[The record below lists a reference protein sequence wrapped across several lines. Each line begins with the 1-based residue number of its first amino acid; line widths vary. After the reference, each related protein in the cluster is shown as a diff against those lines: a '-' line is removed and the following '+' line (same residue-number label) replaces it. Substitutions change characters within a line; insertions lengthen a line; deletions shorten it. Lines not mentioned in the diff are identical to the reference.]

1 MALNTS
7 LQGRLRN
14 TTLPYSQSLMPL
26 FEAVVNSIHAIDEAK
41 NLATGKIEIEII
53 RKIQNTLNVA
63 MPQEEKF
70 TPIYGFKII
79 DNGIGF
85 TKNNMMSFETLDSE
99 YKASQGCRGIGRL
112 MWLKAFTNVSVY
124 SEFIDEKHTP
134 KLKTFLFNAK
144 NGVYRLEEKNLAV
157 LHENKT
163 IITLE
168 EFIDKYE
175 KRAPKSCINIA
186 ESLLEHCLWYF
197 VRENGAPNIFIK
209 DQEDTINLNDLF
221 EQHMYGAAS
230 TDSFKIG
237 EVEFELLHIKLKSKT
252 KQSCIAWCAA
262 GRVVKEENITAGKI
276 PGLHGRIQAKGED
289 FTYCCYLTSKFLDEN
304 VRPERIDF
312 NLSNLN
318 DEDLYA
324 TGITELKIREVTYS
338 KISTYLNEYLN
349 ESKELG
355 KKRVNDFVSKKAPR
369 YRSILKYIPEPLFF
383 VNPEISDKDLDLL
396 LHKQLS
402 EVENNVLAEGHEI
415 LNKTINNK
423 NEYETEITKYM
434 EKIDDIKK
442 SDLAGY
448 VCNRKV
454 ILDILEK
461 AIQRGADGKYAR
473 EDLIHQLIMPMRK
486 TSEEVLLEHCNLWLI
501 DERLAFHDFLASDK
515 TLNSMPITDNQEN
528 KEPDLCALN
537 VYDEPLLVAE
547 GKKLPLATL
556 TIIEIKRPMR
566 NDISSGEDKDPVEQ
580 VFGYLKRI
588 RNGNTTTASGR
599 PIPDSKD
606 IPGFCYVICDLT
618 SSMKERCR
626 DVHDLTE
633 TEDKLGFFGYKK
645 NINCYIEVISFDR
658 LVNSAKER
666 NRAFF
671 DKLGL
676 PAN

>member
-41 NLATGKIEIEII
+41 ILATGTITIEIM

-63 MPQEEKF
+63 VPQEEKS

-85 TKNNMMSFETLDSE
+85 TKNNMLSFETLDSE

-124 SEFIDEKHTP
+124 SEFIDENHDP

-144 NGVYRLEEKNLAV
+144 NGVYRLEEKKLAI
-157 LHENKT
+157 LEENKT
-163 IITLE
+163 VITLE
-168 EFIDKYE
+168 DFIDKYE

-209 DQEDTINLNDLF
+209 DQEESINLNDLF
-221 EQHMYGAAS
+221 DQHMYGTAYS
-230 TDSFKIG
+230 DSFKIG
-237 EVEFELLHIKLKSKT
+237 EVEFELLHIKLKSKA

-262 GRVVKEENITAGKI
+262 GRVVKEENITSGKI

-324 TGITELKIREVTYS
+324 TGITEPKIREAAYA

-355 KKRVNDFVSKKAPR
+355 KKRVNDFVAKKAPR

-402 EVENNVLAEGHEI
+402 EVENSVLAEGHEI
-415 LNKTINNK
+415 LNKTVSK
-423 NEYETEITKYM
+423 KDEYETEITKYM

-461 AIQRGADGKYAR
+461 AIQRGPDGKYAR

-486 TSEEVLLEHCNLWLI
+486 TSDEVLLENCNLWLI

-515 TLNSMPITDNQEN
+515 TLNSMPITESKEN
-528 KEPDLCALN
+528 KEPDICALN

-566 NDISSGEDKDPVEQ
+566 NDTSSGEDKDPVEQ

-676 PAN
+676 PSN

>member
-41 NLATGKIEIEII
+41 TLTKGMIQIEII
-53 RKIQNTLNVA
+53 RKIQNTLDVA
-63 MPQEEKF
+63 TSQEEKA

-85 TKNNMMSFETLDSE
+85 TKNNMTSFETLDSE
-99 YKASQGCRGIGRL
+99 YKAHQGCRGIGRL
-112 MWLKAFTNVSVY
+112 MWLKAFTNISIY
-124 SEFIDEKHTP
+124 SEFIDENYKP

-144 NGVYRLEEKNLAV
+144 NGVYRFEEKNLAS
-157 LHENKT
+157 LQENKT

-168 EFIDKYE
+168 GFIDKYE
-175 KRAPKSCINIA
+175 KRAPKSYINIA

-209 DQEDTINLNDLF
+209 DQQEIINLNDLF
-221 EQHMYGAAS
+221 EQHMYGIAS
-230 TDSFKIG
+230 TDSFRI
-237 EVEFELLHIKLKSKT
+237 EEIEFELLHIKLKSKT

-262 GRVVKEENITAGKI
+262 GRVVKEENITTGKI

-318 DEDLYA
+318 NEDLYS
-324 TGITELKIREVTYS
+324 TGVTELRIREATYS
-338 KISTYLNEYLN
+338 KISTYLSEYLN

-355 KKRVNDFVSKKAPR
+355 KKRVNEFVAKKAPR
-369 YRSILKYIPEPLFF
+369 YRSILKYIPEPVFF
-383 VNPEISDKDLDLL
+383 VNPEISDKELDIL

-415 LNKTINNK
+415 LNKTIVNK
-423 NEYETEITKYM
+423 DEYETEITKYM

-461 AIQRGADGKYAR
+461 AIQRGPDGKYAR

-486 TSEEVLLEHCNLWLI
+486 TSDEVSLEHCNLWLI

-515 TLNSMPITDNQEN
+515 TLNSMPITDNKEN
-528 KEPDLCALN
+528 KEPDIFALN

-566 NDISSGEDKDPVEQ
+566 NDISVGEDKDPVEQ

-606 IPGFCYVICDLT
+606 IPGFCYIICDLT

-676 PAN
+676 PSN